1 MTTRS
6 TRRRFWLELALA
18 ILSST
23 LLLLTLVW
31 RDWIERLTGLDP
43 DSGSGSV
50 EWAIVAALLALA
62 VWLITLATREWRA
75 APITG

>member
-1 MTTRS
+1 
-6 TRRRFWLELALA
+6 
-18 ILSST
+18 
-23 LLLLTLVW
+23 LTLVW